1 MNNQALVEGLDKFQE
16 WSKEYAL
23 IAEETETDAADELM
37 LALYKDTKRTE
48 KLLGGLN
55 APILMDAAKVIQR
68 LRERTGEIEA
78 VSEKL
83 ANATYLNRRN
93 CGGHYYPGASPV
105 GEMFTSNCDYCKC
118 WMGTSRSGG
127 PEGIDQ
133 FGDCP
138 GNPKLR
144 DAYKLL
150 KDRSDVIQNKDM
162 QIQGKINE

>member
-1 MNNQALVEGLDKFQE
+1 MDNQALVEGLAKFQE

-23 IAEETETDAADELM
+23 VAEETETDAADELM
-37 LALYKDTKRTE
+37 LALYNDTKRTE
-48 KLLGGLN
+48 KLMGGSN
-55 APILMDAAKVIQR
+55 APILLDAAKAIKS
-68 LRERTGEIEA
+68 LREETKLFNV

-83 ANATYLNRRN
+83 VNAIYLNRRN
-93 CGGHYYPGASPV
+93 CGGHYYPGASPID
-105 GEMFTSNCDYCKC
+105 EMFTSNCDYCKC
-118 WMGTSRSGG
+118 WMGSSRSGG

-150 KDRSDVIQNKDM
+150 KDRSDENGESVC
-162 QIQGKINE
+162 